1 MFSYFFEKIILYLD
15 NKSQNNNLNFIKK
28 VYGRN
33 LNIIFDIGCHEGETI
48 DLIKKKFCYK
58 KIYAFDPNKDLVNKL
73 MTKHCDVD
81 FINKA
86 VGEKRCKKTYFK
98 SQFSAINTLNKINQS
113 SDYYRKKS
121 RIISLIY
128 PKKSKN
134 VNNLVDVISLKE
146 FMGGKKIKS
155 VDLVKIDTEGY
166 EFFVLKG
173 IGNYLKNIKMILFEH
188 HYDNSLLKNYKFS
201 DINFL
206 LDKNGFYL
214 AYKSK
219 MMMRNIFEYIYL
231 NSNYF
236 KK

>member
-1 MFSYFFEKIILYLD
+1 
-15 NKSQNNNLNFIKK
+15 
-28 VYGRN
+28 
-33 LNIIFDIGCHEGETI
+33 
-48 DLIKKKFCYK
+48 
-58 KIYAFDPNKDLVNKL
+58 
-73 MTKHCDVD
+73 
-81 FINKA
+81 
-86 VGEKRCKKTYFK
+86 
-98 SQFSAINTLNKINQS
+98 
-113 SDYYRKKS
+113 
-121 RIISLIY
+121 
-128 PKKSKN
+128 
-134 VNNLVDVISLKE
+134 
-146 FMGGKKIKS
+146 MGGKKIKS